1 MCGFLVY
8 VGQDKEFK
16 TQIPSQFEL
25 LKHRGPDHTGVVD
38 SESGLLCFH
47 RLSIMDLT
55 YHGNQPLFSNDKE
68 VALVCNGE
76 IYNHEVLR
84 KEISYDYQSH
94 SDCEVI
100 LPLFEQFG
108 IETCLEKIDGEFAFV
123 LYDKSKERFIAARDP
138 IGIRPLFYGY
148 NAAGEMLF
156 ASEMKGLHSLCKG
169 VKAFPPGHYFDG
181 ESIKEYCDL
190 TKVETYLAKDE
201 TSVLEGIK
209 HHLTKAVE
217 KRLNA
222 DAPVGFLLS
231 GGLDSSL
238 VCSIAQRASEKPI
251 RTFAIGMETDA
262 IDLKYAKIVADYLGT
277 DHTEVII
284 TKDDVFEALKKT
296 IWHLETWDI
305 TTIRASLGMFL
316 LCKYIH
322 EKTDIKVLLTG
333 EVSDEL
339 FGYKYTD
346 FAPNAEEFQKESEKR
361 IKELYMYDVLRADRC
376 ISAHSLEARV
386 PFSDRDFVG
395 FVMHIDPEMKMNSYQ
410 MGKYL
415 LRKAF
420 EKGDYLPESILFRDK
435 AAFSDAVGHS
445 LVDELKLLAE
455 QTYTEQDVRAA
466 ELKYQ
471 HGAPHSKEALL
482 YRDIFSSF
490 YEGREE
496 LIASF
501 WLPNQ
506 EWENCSVLDPS
517 ARFLPN
523 YGKSGV

>member
-8 VGQDKEFK
+8 LGQDQGFK
-16 TQIPSQFEL
+16 SQIPEHFEL

-38 SESGLLCFH
+38 FEAGMLCFH

-55 YHGNQPLFSNDKE
+55 YHGNQPLFSVDDML
-68 VALVCNGE
+68 ALVCNGE
-76 IYNHEVLR
+76 IYNYEML
-84 KEISYDYQSH
+84 KQETPYEYKSH
-94 SDCEVI
+94 SDCEII
-100 LPLFEQFG
+100 LPIYQKYG
-108 IETCLEKIDGEFAFV
+108 IETCLERIDGEFAFV
-123 LYDKSKERFIAARDP
+123 LFDKIKGCFIAARDP

-156 ASEMKGLHSLCKG
+156 ASEMKALHGLCQDI
-169 VKAFPPGHYFDG
+169 KAFPPGHYYDG

-201 TSVLEGIK
+201 ESVLEGIK

-217 KRLNA
+217 KRLHA

-238 VCSIAQRASEKPI
+238 VCSIAQRASKEPI

-262 IDLKYAKIVADYLGT
+262 IDLKYAKIVADFLGT

-284 TKDDVFEALKKT
+284 TNEDVFHALEKT

-305 TTIRASLGMFL
+305 TTVRASLGMFL

-322 EKTDIKVLLTG
+322 ENTDIKVLHTG

-346 FAPNAEEFQKESEKR
+346 FAPNAAEFQKESEKR

-395 FVMHIDPEMKMNSYQ
+395 FVMHIDPEMKMNTYQ

-415 LRKAF
+415 LRKSF
-420 EKGDYLPESILFRDK
+420 EKGDYLPDSILFRDK

-445 LVDELKLLAE
+445 LVDELKSLAE
-455 QTYTEQDVRAA
+455 NKYTEQDLKEA

-471 HGAPHSKEALL
+471 HGTPHSKESLL

-490 YEGREE
+490 YEGREG
-496 LIASF
+496 LVSGF